1 MKCLIFSLA
10 VVLMFVACGKSP
22 QEQVAL
28 LAEQASTLCEEG
40 QFDKA
45 RTLIDSLRRTYPDNV
60 EARKA
65 ALRLHQ
71 QVELKAAQED
81 LLRADS
87 LLVLANR
94 ELETLQKQVDAHKA
108 TLTATAEE
116 LTLLTMTRMRR
127 DSIRTLYET
136 LGAKIR
142 YIRKKQKEVTE

>member
-1 MKCLIFSLA
+1 M
-10 VVLMFVACGKSP
+10 
-22 QEQVAL
+22 
-28 LAEQASTLCEEG
+28 
-40 QFDKA
+40 
-45 RTLIDSLRRTYPDNV
+45 
-60 EARKA
+60 
-65 ALRLHQ
+65 
-71 QVELKAAQED
+71 
-81 LLRADS
+81 LRADS

>member
-1 MKCLIFSLA
+1 ML
-10 VVLMFVACGKSP
+10 VACGKSP
-22 QEQVAL
+22 QEQAAL

-40 QFDKA
+40 LFDKA
-45 RTLIDSLRRTYPDNV
+45 RALIDSLRRTYPDNV
-60 EARKA
+60 EARKT

-71 QVELKAAQED
+71 QVELKAAQEE

-94 ELETLQKQVDAHKA
+94 ELETLQKQVDTHKA
-108 TLTATAEE
+108 TLTATADE
-116 LTLLTMTRMRR
+116 LALLTMTRIRR

-142 YIRKKQKEVTE
+142 YIRKKQKEVTD

>member
-1 MKCLIFSLA
+1 ML
-10 VVLMFVACGKSP
+10 VACGKSP
-22 QEQVAL
+22 QEQAAL

-40 QFDKA
+40 LFDKA
-45 RTLIDSLRRTYPDNV
+45 RALIDSLRRTYPDNV
-60 EARKA
+60 EARKT

-71 QVELKAAQED
+71 QVELKAAQEE
-81 LLRADS
+81 LLQADS

-116 LTLLTMTRMRR
+116 LTLLTRTRMRR

>member
-1 MKCLIFSLA
+1 ML
-10 VVLMFVACGKSP
+10 VACGKSP
-22 QEQVAL
+22 QEQAAL

-60 EARKA
+60 EARKTV
-65 ALRLHQ
+65 LRLHQ
-71 QVELKAAQED
+71 QVELKAAQEE

-94 ELETLQKQVDAHKA
+94 ELEALQKQVDAHKA
-108 TLTATAEE
+108 TLTATADE
-116 LTLLTMTRMRR
+116 LTLLTRTRMRR

-136 LGAKIR
+136 LGAKIC

>member
-1 MKCLIFSLA
+1 ML
-10 VVLMFVACGKSP
+10 VACGKSP
-22 QEQVAL
+22 QEQAAL
-28 LAEQASTLCEEG
+28 LAEQASTLFEEG
-40 QFDKA
+40 LFDKA

-60 EARKA
+60 EARKT

-71 QVELKAAQED
+71 QVELKAAQEE

-108 TLTATAEE
+108 TLTATADE

-142 YIRKKQKEVTE
+142 YIRKKQKEVTD

>member
-1 MKCLIFSLA
+1 ML
-10 VVLMFVACGKSP
+10 VACGKSP
-22 QEQVAL
+22 QEQAAL

-45 RTLIDSLRRTYPDNV
+45 KALIDSLRRTYPDNV
-60 EARKA
+60 EARKT

-116 LTLLTMTRMRR
+116 LTLLTRTRMRR

>member
-1 MKCLIFSLA
+1 ML
-10 VVLMFVACGKSP
+10 VACGKSP
-22 QEQVAL
+22 QEQAAL

-40 QFDKA
+40 LFDKA
-45 RTLIDSLRRTYPDNV
+45 RALIDSLRRTYPDNV
-60 EARKA
+60 EARKT

-71 QVELKAAQED
+71 QVELKAAQEE

-94 ELETLQKQVDAHKA
+94 ELEALQKQVDAHKA
-108 TLTATAEE
+108 TLTATADE

>member
-1 MKCLIFSLA
+1 ML
-10 VVLMFVACGKSP
+10 VACGKSP

-45 RTLIDSLRRTYPDNV
+45 RTLIDSLRYTYPNNV

>member
-1 MKCLIFSLA
+1 ML
-10 VVLMFVACGKSP
+10 VACGKSP
-22 QEQVAL
+22 QEQAAL

-71 QVELKAAQED
+71 QVELKAAQEN

>member
-1 MKCLIFSLA
+1 ML
-10 VVLMFVACGKSP
+10 VACGKSP
-22 QEQVAL
+22 QEQAAL

-40 QFDKA
+40 LFDKA
-45 RTLIDSLRRTYPDNV
+45 RALIDSLRRTYPDNV
-60 EARKA
+60 EARKT

-71 QVELKAAQED
+71 QVELKAAQEE

-108 TLTATAEE
+108 TLTATADE

>member
-1 MKCLIFSLA
+1 ML
-10 VVLMFVACGKSP
+10 VACGKSP
-22 QEQVAL
+22 QEQAAL

-45 RTLIDSLRRTYPDNV
+45 RALIDSLRRAYPDNV
-60 EARKA
+60 EARKT

-71 QVELKAAQED
+71 QVELKAAQEE

-94 ELETLQKQVDAHKA
+94 ELEALQKQVDAHKA
-108 TLTATAEE
+108 TLTATADE

>member
-1 MKCLIFSLA
+1 ML
-10 VVLMFVACGKSP
+10 VACGKSP
-22 QEQVAL
+22 QEQTAL

-45 RTLIDSLRRTYPDNV
+45 RALIDSLRRTYPDNV
-60 EARKA
+60 EARKT

-71 QVELKAAQED
+71 QVELKAAQEE

-108 TLTATAEE
+108 TLTATADE

-142 YIRKKQKEVTE
+142 YIRKKQKEVTD

>member
-1 MKCLIFSLA
+1 ML
-10 VVLMFVACGKSP
+10 VACGKSP

-45 RTLIDSLRRTYPDNV
+45 RTLIDSLRHTYPNNV

>member
-1 MKCLIFSLA
+1 ML
-10 VVLMFVACGKSP
+10 VACGKSP
-22 QEQVAL
+22 QEQAAL
-28 LAEQASTLCEEG
+28 LAEQTSTLCEEG

-45 RTLIDSLRRTYPDNV
+45 RALTDSLRRTYPDNV
-60 EARKA
+60 EARKT

-71 QVELKAAQED
+71 QVELKAAQEE

-116 LTLLTMTRMRR
+116 LTLLTRTRMRR

>member
-1 MKCLIFSLA
+1 ML
-10 VVLMFVACGKSP
+10 VACGKSP
-22 QEQVAL
+22 QEQAAL

-40 QFDKA
+40 LFDKA
-45 RTLIDSLRRTYPDNV
+45 RALIDSLRRTYPDNV
-60 EARKA
+60 EARKT

-71 QVELKAAQED
+71 QVELKAAQEE

-108 TLTATAEE
+108 TLTATADE

-142 YIRKKQKEVTE
+142 YIRKKQKEVTD

>member
-1 MKCLIFSLA
+1 ML
-10 VVLMFVACGKSP
+10 VACGKSP
-22 QEQVAL
+22 QEQAAL

-40 QFDKA
+40 LFDKA
-45 RTLIDSLRRTYPDNV
+45 RALIDSLRRTYPDNV
-60 EARKA
+60 EARKT
-65 ALRLHQ
+65 ALQLHQ
-71 QVELKAAQED
+71 QVELKAAQEE

-94 ELETLQKQVDAHKA
+94 ELEALQKQVDAHKA
-108 TLTATAEE
+108 TLTATADE

-142 YIRKKQKEVTE
+142 YIRKKQKEVTD

>member
-1 MKCLIFSLA
+1 ML
-10 VVLMFVACGKSP
+10 VACGKSP
-22 QEQVAL
+22 QEQAAL

-40 QFDKA
+40 LFDKA
-45 RTLIDSLRRTYPDNV
+45 RALIDSLRRTYPDNV
-60 EARKA
+60 EARKT

-71 QVELKAAQED
+71 QVELKAAQEE

-94 ELETLQKQVDAHKA
+94 ELETLQKQVDVHKA
-108 TLTATAEE
+108 TLTATADE

-142 YIRKKQKEVTE
+142 YIRKKQKEVTD

>member
-1 MKCLIFSLA
+1 ML
-10 VVLMFVACGKSP
+10 VACGKSP
-22 QEQVAL
+22 QEQAAL
-28 LAEQASTLCEEG
+28 LAEQASKLCEEG

-45 RTLIDSLRRTYPDNV
+45 RALIDSLRRTYPDNV
-60 EARKA
+60 EARKT

-71 QVELKAAQED
+71 QVELKAAQEE

-108 TLTATAEE
+108 TLTATADE

>member
-1 MKCLIFSLA
+1 ML
-10 VVLMFVACGKSP
+10 VACGKSP
-22 QEQVAL
+22 QEQAAL

-45 RTLIDSLRRTYPDNV
+45 RALIDSLRRTYPDNV

-71 QVELKAAQED
+71 QVELKAAQEE

-108 TLTATAEE
+108 TLTATADE

-142 YIRKKQKEVTE
+142 YIRKKQKEVTD

>member
-1 MKCLIFSLA
+1 ML
-10 VVLMFVACGKSP
+10 VACGKSP
-22 QEQVAL
+22 QEQAAL
-28 LAEQASTLCEEG
+28 LAEQTSTLCEEG

-45 RTLIDSLRRTYPDNV
+45 RALIDSLRRTYPDNV
-60 EARKA
+60 EARKTV
-65 ALRLHQ
+65 LRLHQ
-71 QVELKAAQED
+71 QVELKAAQEE

-94 ELETLQKQVDAHKA
+94 ELEALQKQVDAHKA

-116 LTLLTMTRMRR
+116 LTLLTRTRMRR

>member
-1 MKCLIFSLA
+1 ML
-10 VVLMFVACGKSP
+10 VACGKSP
-22 QEQVAL
+22 QEQAAL

-40 QFDKA
+40 LFDKA
-45 RTLIDSLRRTYPDNV
+45 RALIDSLRRTYPDNV
-60 EARKA
+60 EARKT

-71 QVELKAAQED
+71 QVELKAAQEE
-81 LLRADS
+81 LLRVDS

-116 LTLLTMTRMRR
+116 LTLLTRTRMRR

>member
-1 MKCLIFSLA
+1 ML
-10 VVLMFVACGKSP
+10 VACGKSP
-22 QEQVAL
+22 QEQAAL

-40 QFDKA
+40 LFDKA
-45 RTLIDSLRRTYPDNV
+45 RALIDSLRRTYPDNV
-60 EARKA
+60 EARKT

-71 QVELKAAQED
+71 QVELKAAQEE

-94 ELETLQKQVDAHKA
+94 ELEALQKQVDAHKA
-108 TLTATAEE
+108 TLTATADE

-142 YIRKKQKEVTE
+142 YIRKKQKEVTD

>member
-1 MKCLIFSLA
+1 ML
-10 VVLMFVACGKSP
+10 VACGKSP
-22 QEQVAL
+22 QEQAAL

-40 QFDKA
+40 LFDKA
-45 RTLIDSLRRTYPDNV
+45 RALIDSLRRTYPDNV
-60 EARKA
+60 EARKT

-71 QVELKAAQED
+71 QVELKAAQEE
-81 LLRADS
+81 LLQADS

-108 TLTATAEE
+108 TLTATADE

-142 YIRKKQKEVTE
+142 YIRKKQKEVTD

>member
-1 MKCLIFSLA
+1 ML
-10 VVLMFVACGKSP
+10 VACGKSP
-22 QEQVAL
+22 QEQAAL

-40 QFDKA
+40 LFDKA
-45 RTLIDSLRRTYPDNV
+45 RALIDSLRRTYPDNV
-60 EARKA
+60 EARKT

-71 QVELKAAQED
+71 QVELKAAQKE

-94 ELETLQKQVDAHKA
+94 ELEALQKQVDAHKA
-108 TLTATAEE
+108 TLTATADE

-142 YIRKKQKEVTE
+142 YIRKKQKEVTD

>member
-1 MKCLIFSLA
+1 ML
-10 VVLMFVACGKSP
+10 VACGKSP
-22 QEQVAL
+22 QEQAAL

-45 RTLIDSLRRTYPDNV
+45 RALIDSLRRTYPDNV
-60 EARKA
+60 EARKT

-71 QVELKAAQED
+71 QVELKAAQEE

-108 TLTATAEE
+108 TLTATADE

>member
-1 MKCLIFSLA
+1 ML
-10 VVLMFVACGKSP
+10 VACGKSP
-22 QEQVAL
+22 QEQAAL
-28 LAEQASTLCEEG
+28 LAGQASTLCEEG

-45 RTLIDSLRRTYPDNV
+45 RALTDSLRRTYPDNV
-60 EARKA
+60 EARKT

-71 QVELKAAQED
+71 QVELKAAQEE

-116 LTLLTMTRMRR
+116 LTLLTRTRMRR

>member
-1 MKCLIFSLA
+1 ML
-10 VVLMFVACGKSP
+10 VACGKSP
-22 QEQVAL
+22 QEQAAL

-45 RTLIDSLRRTYPDNV
+45 RALIDSLRRTYPDNV
-60 EARKA
+60 EARKT

-71 QVELKAAQED
+71 QVELKAAQEE

-108 TLTATAEE
+108 TLTATADE

-142 YIRKKQKEVTE
+142 YIRKKQKEVTD

>member
-10 VVLMFVACGKSP
+10 VVLMLVACGKSP

-45 RTLIDSLRRTYPDNV
+45 RTLIDSLRYTYPNNV

>member
-1 MKCLIFSLA
+1 MKCLIFSLT
-10 VVLMFVACGKSP
+10 VVLMLVACGKSP

-60 EARKA
+60 EARKT

-71 QVELKAAQED
+71 QVELKAAQEE

-142 YIRKKQKEVTE
+142 YIRKKQKEVTD

>member
-1 MKCLIFSLA
+1 ML
-10 VVLMFVACGKSP
+10 VACGKSP

-45 RTLIDSLRRTYPDNV
+45 RALIDSLRRTYPDNV
-60 EARKA
+60 EARKT

-71 QVELKAAQED
+71 QVELKAAQEE

-94 ELETLQKQVDAHKA
+94 ELEALQKQVDAHKA
-108 TLTATAEE
+108 TLTATADE

-142 YIRKKQKEVTE
+142 YIRKKQKEVTD